1 MGHDEG
7 WAGQGVGR
15 RPQQVGVGCLDFA
28 ALVLVISRRNILG
41 QDILIDS
48 IGVGQSHVHCPGT
61 NMLVP

>member
-28 ALVLVISRRNILG
+28 AKK
-41 QDILIDS
+41 
-48 IGVGQSHVHCPGT
+48 IGDFASQHSWTRHFD
-61 NMLVP
+61 